1 MSVAAVTLIAAV
13 VATVIGVGTFCHLF
27 LMVMRWPR
35 ATGTVVGNVTERR
48 SIHMTQYAYFPR
60 IEFEAADGRTYEVR
74 GDIGLDDEWPLG
86 RKVDLRYRPSNPNH
100 TTTMK
105 GWQRLVF
112 SLFFV
117 GLAVACWY
125 AWLDMAAE

>member
-13 VATVIGVGTFCHLF
+13 VATVIGVGTFCHFF
-27 LMVMRWPR
+27 LMVMCWPR

-48 SIHMTQYAYFPR
+48 SIHMTRYAYFPR
-60 IEFEAADGRTYEVR
+60 IEVEAADGRTYEVR

-86 RKVDLRYRPSNPNH
+86 RKVGLRYRASNPNH
-100 TTTMK
+100 TITMK

-112 SLFFV
+112 SLVLV
-117 GLAVACWY
+117 GLAVACWS
-125 AWLDMAAE
+125 AWLDMTAE